1 MSGSCFVVRL
11 NRLQTNLPKEILMSE
26 DRKDYHRIH
35 RPAPAEQAP
44 PKQQQQPTEE
54 QDKK

>member
-1 MSGSCFVVRL
+1 
-11 NRLQTNLPKEILMSE
+11 MSE